1 MKALSAGE
9 FGASL
14 CVRPSRRRVREQF
27 CEHRL
32 THFLKLAYN
41 PPSSANRMEFG
52 RGRFVLVRHF
62 TVPQVRRQ
70 GGKLMT
76 DHNQSNSTLN
86 QSNSTLIW
94 IAAGTGAAVL
104 GAAILFQCFRPQP
117 GTAAE
122 ETAGRAGGTNSTTG
136 KTRLGT
142 TANPQTAAPAGV
154 TKANWAGRV
163 SYNGKVLVV
172 SMDEVAEES
181 INKVGKDVLDGMLNR
196 AMIQLACQE
205 RGIEVTAA
213 EVDQEIV
220 RIATEF
226 KIPVEQYLEMLRAE
240 RNISPQQYRK
250 EVIWPMLALKKL
262 AGADVSVTDREIQ
275 TAFER
280 EYGPRVKVRMILFDN
295 LRRAQAAWPN
305 IKEHPENF
313 EKYVQEFSIDPNSK
327 SLDGSVPPIPRHSGS
342 DNVEQAA
349 FKLKSGE
356 ISAIVQLNDTMNR
369 YVILKCEGRTD
380 PIVQERDKEVDAE
393 LADQIKKQK
402 TQELVTKV
410 FKSIQET
417 TRVDNQLTNST
428 TGGTKPGNASRVDGT
443 KPAGVRSTTKGSS
456 TNQETGEVRPAASK
470 GTPTKLV
477 KPAAAT
483 SDDDRDVAPPPR
495 PAARR
500 PAANS
505 AK

>member
-1 MKALSAGE
+1 MA
-9 FGASL
+9 
-14 CVRPSRRRVREQF
+14 
-27 CEHRL
+27 
-32 THFLKLAYN
+32 
-41 PPSSANRMEFG
+41 
-52 RGRFVLVRHF
+52 
-62 TVPQVRRQ
+62 
-70 GGKLMT
+70 
-76 DHNQSNSTLN
+76 DHNRSNSTLD
-86 QSNSTLIW
+86 QSNSSLIW

-122 ETAGRAGGTNSTTG
+122 EAGGRAGGANSTTG

-142 TANPQTAAPAGV
+142 TANPQSTATPGSAP
-154 TKANWAGRV
+154 KAVSAGRV
-163 SYNGKVLVV
+163 SLNGKVLVV

-181 INKVGKDVLDGMLNR
+181 VSKVGKDVLDGMLNR

-240 RNISPQQYRK
+240 RNIAPQQYRK

-275 TAFER
+275 IAFER

-342 DNVEQAA
+342 DTVEQAA
-349 FKLKSGE
+349 FKLKPGE

-417 TRVDNQLTNST
+417 TRVDNYLTNSSI
-428 TGGTKPGNASRVDGT
+428 GGAKPGSASRVDGT
-443 KPAGVRSTTKGSS
+443 KPTGVRPTTKGSS
-456 TNQETGEVRPAASK
+456 TDQEAGEVRSAASK
-470 GTPTKLV
+470 GSPTKIV

-483 SDDDRDVAPPPR
+483 SDDDRDVAPSTR

-500 PAANS
+500 PAANL
-505 AK
+505 K